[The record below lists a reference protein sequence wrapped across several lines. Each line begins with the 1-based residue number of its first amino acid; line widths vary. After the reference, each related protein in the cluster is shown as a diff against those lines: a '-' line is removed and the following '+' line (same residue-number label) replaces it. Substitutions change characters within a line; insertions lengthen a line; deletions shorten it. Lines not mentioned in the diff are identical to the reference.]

1 MAATEDAA
9 RRSEFFLW
17 GGLNVVYRVYNALL
31 EGQFRDSEV
40 TYTRSELNNLLG
52 ELSVGVTREL
62 DSGLRISFTMRAR
75 TPELDDA
82 EGEAPLWGGLIVSR
96 SY

>member
-1 MAATEDAA
+1 MAANEDAV
-9 RRSEFFLW
+9 RRNEFFLW

-40 TYTRSELNNLLG
+40 TYERSELNNLLG

-62 DSGLRISFTMRAR
+62 ENGLRISFTVRAR
-75 TPELDDA
+75 APELDGAD
-82 EGEAPLWGGLIVSR
+82 GEAPLWGGLIVSR